1 MNSEER
7 DVITGLYG
15 KDGFYREARMLI
27 DTTENEYD
35 IIAMDIERFKIINDN
50 YGTEEGD
57 RLLKYIAD
65 RMVTYTDSMN
75 SAAMRMSA
83 DCFFIIVEHHEG
95 FEEQFISYM
104 RNEVNNYD
112 LSMKVTVKFGI
123 YKVEDKTIS
132 VAKMCNRALLAVEMI
147 KGKYD
152 VSFNYYDDSIRKKM
166 ELEQT
171 ITNDMESALA
181 NREFEVYFQPKYD
194 LLTDKVAGAE
204 ALVRWKHP
212 IRGMISPGIFIPI
225 FERNG
230 FVTKLDMFVWEETC
244 KYISQWKQK
253 GRVSIPVS
261 VNVSR
266 CDIYNTNLPQV
277 LLELVG
283 RYNINPDELHLEIT
297 ETAYTEDSEQL
308 IEVVS
313 QLKMSGF
320 IIEMDDFGS
329 GYSSLN
335 MISELPIDIL
345 KLDMRFVQSDNA
357 NNNKNIMNFVVG
369 LAKWMNLLVVAEGVE
384 TQEQIN
390 SLKSIECN
398 YVQGFFYSKPLPGN
412 EFTQQLKDIEISP
425 MINDSD
431 KTRTKD
437 EVVLRKGAG
446 EKVILVVDG
455 MQWNCDTIYE
465 YFKSTYSVAYTGNA
479 QNAINYIEDN
489 YDKVVLVISELIL
502 KGMGGMEMLIKLKA
516 EREFAKIP
524 VIITAQLGQ
533 GGEEMALALGAS
545 DFILKP
551 YSKGVMMRRV
561 QNVLLQSSMKYG
573 RDKENAD
580 NIANTNP
587 STGLIESSDASAR
600 IFGFMKSRKDAE
612 ATYVLISVQNLDK
625 VKDICGH
632 SKVCE
637 VIEQFAAILKK
648 SFRKDEIIYQSAP
661 GEFAIFL
668 PRKFADSEFDARLD
682 ELQKMLKCTVDNVD
696 VYCAIGVSEYPAGG
710 MNYQMLYQNAK
721 IALMEAK
728 ASNVGKYKVFKYK

>member
-15 KDGFYREARMLI
+15 KDGFYREARQLI
-27 DTTENEYD
+27 DTTDKEYD
-35 IIAMDIERFKIINDN
+35 IIAMDIERFKMINDN

-57 RLLKYIAD
+57 NLLKYIAD

-75 SAAMRMSA
+75 SSAMRMSA

-95 FEEQFISYM
+95 FVDQFISYM
-104 RNEVNNYD
+104 RNEINNYEIN
-112 LSMKVTVKFGI
+112 MKVTVKFGI
-123 YKVEDKTIS
+123 YKVEDKSIS

-152 VSFNYYDDSIRKKM
+152 KVSNYYDDSLRQKM

-171 ITNDMESALA
+171 ITSDMESALA
-181 NREFEVYFQPKYD
+181 NGEFEVYFQPKYD

-212 IRGMISPGIFIPI
+212 VKGMISPGIFIPI
-225 FERNG
+225 FERTG
-230 FVTKLDMFVWEETC
+230 FITKLDMFVWEETC
-244 KYISQWKQK
+244 KYIAEWKQK
-253 GRVSIPVS
+253 GRADIPVS

-266 CDIYNTNLPQV
+266 CDIYNTNLPEV
-277 LLELVG
+277 MLELVHK
-283 RYNINPDELHLEIT
+283 YNIEPEELHLEIT

-345 KLDMRFVQSDNA
+345 KLDMRFVQNDNINS
-357 NNNKNIMNFVVG
+357 NNNIMNFVIG

-398 YVQGFFYSKPLPGN
+398 YVQGFFYSKPIPGR
-412 EFTQQLKDIEISP
+412 EFTEQLGDIEVSP
-425 MINDSD
+425 MVQDTD
-431 KTRTKD
+431 KTQTSD
-437 EVVLRKGAG
+437 DVVVKQGAG
-446 EKVILVVDG
+446 EKVILVVDS
-455 MQWNCDTIYE
+455 MQWNCDLIYE
-465 YFKSTYSVAYTGNA
+465 YFKNTYSVAYTGNA
-479 QNAINYIEDN
+479 QKAINYIEDN
-489 YDKVVLVISELIL
+489 YDNIVLVITELVL
-502 KGMGGMEMLIKLKA
+502 RGMGGMELLIKLKA
-516 EREFAKIP
+516 EREFARIP
-524 VIITAQLGQ
+524 VIATAQLGQ

-551 YSKGVMMRRV
+551 YGKGVMMRRV
-561 QNVLLQSSMKYG
+561 QNVLLQNSMKYG
-573 RDKENAD
+573 REVEDVD
-580 NIANTNP
+580 NIANVNP
-587 STGLIESSDASAR
+587 STGLMEMSEASAK
-600 IFGFMKSRKDAE
+600 IFGFMKSSQDAE
-612 ATYVLISVQNLDK
+612 ATYILIGVQNLDK
-625 VKDICGH
+625 VKEKCGH
-632 SKVCE
+632 SKVGE
-637 VIEQFAAILKK
+637 IIEEFAALLRK
-648 SFRKDEIIYQSAP
+648 SFRKDEIIYQIST

-668 PRKFADSEFDARLD
+668 PQRFDDGEFDLRLA
-682 ELQKMLKCTVDNVD
+682 ELQGILKCSVECID
-696 VYCAIGVSEYPAGG
+696 VYCAIGVSEYPSGG
-710 MNYQMLYQNAK
+710 RNYQMLYQNAK
-721 IALMEAK
+721 MALMEAK
-728 ASNVGKYKVFKYK
+728 SSKSKKYKVFKYK